1 MAFKEQNLSC
11 ISNNAKIGVVPALWL
26 YWNEAGDTVTAA
38 GYIPAGYGMK
48 AKDQVI
54 VVDNDG
60 GNAVWYNATVSS
72 GVITLVANA

>member
-1 MAFKEQNLSC
+1 MFNVENLSC
-11 ISNNAKIGVVPALWL
+11 VANNAKIGKVPALWM
-26 YWNEAGDTVTAA
+26 YWNEAGDTVTTA
-38 GYIPAGYGMK
+38 GYIPANYGMK

-60 GNAVWYNATVSS
+60 GNAVWYNATVSN